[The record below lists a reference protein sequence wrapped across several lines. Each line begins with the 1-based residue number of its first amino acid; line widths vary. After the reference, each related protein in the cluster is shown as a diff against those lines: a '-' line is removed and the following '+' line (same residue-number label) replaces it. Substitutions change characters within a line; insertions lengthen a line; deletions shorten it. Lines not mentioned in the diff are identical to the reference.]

1 MNKSIKENSR
11 DRFQLETELARAILS
26 GEIQDGQ
33 EVTAN
38 VSDGKIFFENENK
51 IFINPRNTDY
61 LLCLSTSE
69 RNFRK

>member
-33 EVTAN
+33 KVTAN
-38 VSDGKIFFENENK
+38 VSDGKIFFEK
-51 IFINPRNTDY
+51 ITFVSKD
-61 LLCLSTSE
+61 
-69 RNFRK
+69 K